1 MVAKSSGNFP
11 SNHEPAH
18 RNPFI
23 MSFIA
28 LYEEIK
34 HSDLQKIRAT
44 RRGTQA
50 QLLAIVDTLAIFG
63 VSWKLFPQYIKDL
76 HIHTIGARNKQ

>member
-1 MVAKSSGNFP
+1 MYLAKITCKYVLDTN
-11 SNHEPAH
+11 N
-18 RNPFI
+18 
-23 MSFIA
+23 
-28 LYEEIK
+28 
-34 HSDLQKIRAT
+34 IRT
-44 RRGTQA
+44 CSYMILTCQTQA